1 MKRLLF
7 VLLIAVAGVVGIS
20 ALPGDTSAGA
30 PVLTW
35 SSLSETCHDTNGDG
49 LIDLPNDILSVIQR
63 HNTVFGGPPN
73 PYTGLEYSLVY
84 DVKGP
89 NEPGGTIDMP
99 NDILS
104 VILAHGTTCSLI
116 DTQVV
121 AATVAVMKYDDP
133 AVAFADGYAYG
144 GQYIGNMGIHLI
156 NSAYQVTYTTFYDPV
171 TGEDQLR
178 HPVGLVYSETFPGSM
193 VPDVFLGPWYNIA
206 VPPVCDFYSMPGP
219 CQDVNVQP
227 VGFGA
232 TNTDEDNQDPPGIQ
246 ASWHEH
252 FGLCVAG
259 WGTVNA
265 MDYELGPN
273 TEQECYDPPYN
284 GDVWFSV
291 YGWMMHLYSFVPN
304 PDGRFMLWNVN
315 PDLP

>member
-1 MKRLLF
+1 MKRLLL

-20 ALPGDTSAGA
+20 ALPGSTIAGSGL
-30 PVLTW
+30 PGVW
-35 SSLSETCHDTNGDG
+35 PPLSENCYDVSGDG
-49 LIDLPNDILSVIQR
+49 LVDLPNDILSVILH
-63 HNTVFGGPPN
+63 HNTQWGDDD
-73 PYTGLEYSLVY
+73 YSLLY
-84 DVKGP
+84 DVS
-89 NEPGGTIDMP
+89 GGGVVDLP

-104 VILAHGTTCSLI
+104 TILAYNPFPPANCSLT

-121 AATVAVMKYDDP
+121 LGTLAVMKYDDP

-144 GQYIGNMGIHLI
+144 GQYIGNMGIHLV
-156 NSAYQVTYTTFYDPV
+156 NSGYQITYTTFYDPV

-193 VPDVFLGPWYNIA
+193 IPDVFLGPWYNIA
-206 VPPVCDFYSMPGP
+206 VPAVCDFYSMPGP
-219 CQDVNVQP
+219 CQDASVQP
-227 VGFGA
+227 VGFGE
-232 TNTDEDNQDPPGIQ
+232 TNEDEDNQSSGIQ
-246 ASWHEH
+246 AGWHRH
-252 FGLCVAG
+252 YGLCVPG
-259 WGTVNA
+259 WGTIDA
-265 MDYELGPN
+265 MDFELGPG

-284 GDVWFSV
+284 SNIWFST